1 MHRGETM
8 KILLFGCNGRVGRVL
23 TRIIE
28 ESNDMETV
36 CGVDREPGKCSSN
49 YPVYASLKDVKEKA
63 DVVIDFSNHSC
74 LQELLD
80 FGKATK
86 TPLVICTTGFT
97 DDQKEAMNEA
107 SKDFPILHSGN
118 MSVGINLLLSLV
130 KKAAST
136 LYPEF
141 DIEVIEKHHNQ
152 KLDSPSGTALMI
164 ADAMK
169 DELNDNIDYVHGRH
183 TKTEKRTQTEI
194 GIHAVRAGG
203 IYGEHTALFASNNEI
218 VEIKHTA
225 LTREVFADGAIK
237 AAKFLVTKSSGF
249 YTMGDVIG

>member
-1 MHRGETM
+1 M
-8 KILLFGCNGRVGRVL
+8 KILLFGCNGRVGQVL
-23 TRIIE
+23 TRIID

-36 CGVDREPGKCSSN
+36 CGVDRNPEKASNN
-49 YPVYASLKDVKEKA
+49 YPVYTSLKDVKENV

-74 LQELLD
+74 LSGLLE
-80 FGKATK
+80 FGKSTK

-97 DDQKEAMNEA
+97 DEEKEAMKEA
-107 SKDFPILHSGN
+107 SCDFPILHSGN

-130 KKAAST
+130 KKAANV
-136 LYPEF
+136 LYPNF

-169 DELNDNIDYVHGRH
+169 EELDDDIKYVHGRE

-218 VEIKHTA
+218 VEVKHTA
-225 LTREVFADGAIK
+225 LTRDVFADGAIK
-237 AAKFLVTKSSGF
+237 AAKFLVTKTNGYYSMS
-249 YTMGDVIG
+249 DVIK

>member
-1 MHRGETM
+1 M
-8 KILLFGCNGRVGRVL
+8 KVLLFGCNGRVGRVL
-23 TRIIE
+23 TSIID
-28 ESNDMETV
+28 ESTDMETV
-36 CGVDREPGKCSSN
+36 CGIDRNPESVVNN
-49 YPVYASLKDVKEKA
+49 YPVYTSLKDVTEKA

-74 LQELLD
+74 LNDLLE

-97 DDQKEAMNEA
+97 DEQKEKMKEA

-130 KKAAST
+130 KKAAKN

-152 KLDSPSGTALMI
+152 KLDAPSGTALMI

-169 DELNDNIDYVHGRH
+169 EDLENSVEYVHGRH
-183 TKTEKRTQTEI
+183 TKTEKRTQNEI

-203 IYGEHTALFASNNEI
+203 IFGEHTALFASNNEI
-218 VEIKHTA
+218 VEVKHTA
-225 LTREVFADGAIK
+225 LTRDVFADGAIK
-237 AAKFLVTKSSGF
+237 AAKFLVTKENGF

>member
-1 MHRGETM
+1 M
-8 KILLFGCNGRVGRVL
+8 KVLLFGCNGRVGRVL
-23 TRIIE
+23 TRLIN
-28 ESNDMETV
+28 ESNNMETV
-36 CGVDREPGKCSSN
+36 CGVDRNPSLYEN
-49 YPVYASLKDVKEKA
+49 TYPVYTSIHDVKEKA

-74 LQELLD
+74 LNDLLI
-80 FGKATK
+80 FGKKTK

-97 DDQKEAMNEA
+97 DEEKESMKNA

-152 KLDSPSGTALMI
+152 KLDAPSGTALMI

-169 DELNDNIDYVHGRH
+169 EELDNNIDYVHGRH

-203 IYGEHTALFASNNEI
+203 IFGEHTALFGSNNEI

-225 LTREVFADGAIK
+225 LTRDVFADGAIK
-237 AAKFLVTKSSGF
+237 AAKFLTTKENGF
-249 YTMGDVIG
+249 YTMTDVIG

>member
-1 MHRGETM
+1 M

-23 TRIIE
+23 TRLIDE
-28 ESNDMETV
+28 TSDLETV
-36 CGVDREPGKCSSN
+36 CGVDRNPKAFENN
-49 YPVYASLKDVKEKA
+49 YPVYASIKDVKEKA

-74 LQELLD
+74 LNDLLE
-80 FGKATK
+80 FGHKTK
-86 TPLVICTTGFT
+86 TPLVICTTGFS
-97 DDQKEAMNEA
+97 DEQKEEMLKA

-141 DIEVIEKHHNQ
+141 DIEIIEKHHNQ
-152 KLDSPSGTALMI
+152 KLDAPSGTALMI

-169 DELNDNIDYVHGRH
+169 DELQDNINYVHGRH
-183 TKTEKRTQTEI
+183 TKTEKRTKNEI
-194 GIHAVRAGG
+194 GIHAVRSGG
-203 IYGEHTALFASNNEI
+203 IFGEHTALFASNNEI

-225 LTREVFADGAIK
+225 LTRDVFADGAIK
-237 AAKFLVTKSSGF
+237 AARFLSTKTSGY
-249 YTMGDVIG
+249 YTMSDVIG